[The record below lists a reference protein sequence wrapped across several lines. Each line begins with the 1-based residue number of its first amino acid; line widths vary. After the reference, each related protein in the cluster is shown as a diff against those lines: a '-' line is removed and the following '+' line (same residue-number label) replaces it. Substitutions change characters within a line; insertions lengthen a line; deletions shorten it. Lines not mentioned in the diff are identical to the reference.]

1 MEPTKDRMRQIIKKG
16 CLDQIEYVADDL
28 AELASE
34 KGLKFQK
41 TGEDRGT
48 FSNGNEIVCE
58 IRTRR
63 FSSRFIDDY
72 SPIIIGEYIPSG
84 VIDFELLEKLGHIKQ
99 Y

>member
-1 MEPTKDRMRQIIKKG
+1 MKPTGDRMRQLIEKG
-16 CLDQIEYVADDL
+16 RFDQIEHVADDL
-28 AELASE
+28 AKLESE

-72 SPIIIGEYIPSG
+72 SPIIIGGYIPSG
-84 VIDFELLEKLGHIKQ
+84 VIDFELLEKLRHIKQ